1 MAHLID
7 DLTGI
12 LPPSW
17 QSAEVEIVDRQVLGG
32 VVHSV
37 SVRKLDGGRHVV
49 KVAPRYVVES
59 ATQPPLSISGDKWR
73 YPDRISAAQSHV
85 ALRVAT
91 FTSEESNHV

>member
-1 MAHLID
+1 MTHLID

-49 KVAPRYVVES
+49 KVAPRYLCES
-59 ATQPPLSISGDKWR
+59 TATVR
-73 YPDRISAAQSHV
+73 PDRISAEQSHV

>member
-37 SVRKLDGGRHVV
+37 SVRKLDGYRKHWRAAHMDRYRV
-49 KVAPRYVVES
+49 KGSS
-59 ATQPPLSISGDKWR
+59 AGGTP
-73 YPDRISAAQSHV
+73 
-85 ALRVAT
+85 
-91 FTSEESNHV
+91 

>member
-37 SVRKLDGGRHVV
+37 SVRKLDGGHAGE
-49 KVAPRYVVES
+49 KG
-59 ATQPPLSISGDKWR
+59 PL
-73 YPDRISAAQSHV
+73 V
-85 ALRVAT
+85 
-91 FTSEESNHV
+91 